1 MVKIYI
7 SFFFQFSVPLPSLK
21 LTYHLEIDG
30 CKTIVSFWDGF
41 LAGAILV
48 SGRVR
53 VSSLTACFARSAIEA
68 SFFSPGA
75 RMADEAKVE
84 EKDNFDVGPLSGPR

>member
-1 MVKIYI
+1 M
-7 SFFFQFSVPLPSLK
+7 
-21 LTYHLEIDG
+21 DG
-30 CKTIVSFWDGF
+30 WKTIVSFWDGF
-41 LAGAILV
+41 LAGAISV

-53 VSSLTACFARSAIEA
+53 VRVLRLTACFVRSAIEA

-84 EKDNFDVGPLSGPR
+84 EKDNFDVGPLSGPW